1 MAANLKM
8 KDQDMGSELL
18 AQVNGKVALKA
29 KYGNWIN
36 GKMVEAASGK
46 TFDNLSPVNG
56 KVYCQ
61 IARSDAQ
68 DVERALDAAH
78 AAQPAWGKLPP
89 AQRAMVLNRIADR
102 MEQNLEALAYAE
114 SWDKGKPL
122 REAMAADIPMAID
135 HFRYFAACCRTE
147 ESSISQIDD
156 DTVAYHFNEP
166 LGVVGAI
173 IPWNFPL
180 VLTAWKMAPAIA
192 AGNAMIIK
200 PAEQTPVSIMVF
212 MEMIADILPPG
223 VVNVVQGFG
232 PEAGAP
238 LAQSPR
244 VNKVTFTGE
253 TSTGKLIMQYASQ
266 NIVPVTLELG
276 GKSPNIF
283 FDDIFAED
291 DAMLDKAL
299 EGFTMFA
306 LNQGEVCTCPSRA
319 LIHEKIYDRF
329 MERALKRVEKITV
342 GNPLELT
349 TMMGSQASQQQL
361 DKILSYVDIG
371 KNEGA
376 KLLAGGKRALP
387 GGELDAGY
395 YMTPTVFS
403 GNNSMRLFR
412 EEIFGPVLAV
422 TTFKNEEEA
431 LQIANDT
438 PYGLSGA
445 VWTRNQ
451 NTAYRASRAMKAG
464 RVWVNSYH
472 LYPAHAAFGGYKQSG
487 IGRENHR
494 MMLSHFQQTKNVLT
508 SYNPNALGFF

>member
-1 MAANLKM
+1 MATNLKM
-8 KDQDMGSELL
+8 KDQDMSGGLIE
-18 AQVNGKVALKA
+18 QVKAKVPLKA
-29 KYGNWIN
+29 KYGNWIGGN
-36 GKMVEAASGK
+36 LVEPVKGQY
-46 TFDNLSPVNG
+46 FDNLSPVTG
-56 KVYCQ
+56 QVYCKV
-61 IARSDAQ
+61 ARSTAE
-68 DVERALDAAH
+68 DVEKALDAAH
-78 AAQPAWGKLPP
+78 AAQPAWGKMAP
-89 AQRAMVLNRIADR
+89 AARAAVLNKIADR

-147 ESSISQIDD
+147 ESGISQIDE

-166 LGVVGAI
+166 LGVVAAI

-192 AGNAMIIK
+192 AGNAIIIK
-200 PAEQTPVSIMVF
+200 PAEQTPVSIMHF
-212 MEMIADILPPG
+212 MEMIADLLPPG
-223 VVNVVQGFG
+223 VVNIVQGFG

-253 TSTGKLIMQYASQ
+253 TSTGRLIMQYASQ

-283 FDDIFAED
+283 FEDVLSADDE
-291 DAMLDKAL
+291 MLDKAL

-319 LIHEKIYDRF
+319 LVHEKIYDKF
-329 MERALKRVEKITV
+329 MEKALKRVAKITV

-349 TMMGSQASQQQL
+349 TMMGAQASQTQL

-371 KNEGA
+371 QKEGA
-376 KLLAGGKRALP
+376 KLLAGGKRAQP
-387 GGELDAGY
+387 GGELNGGY
-395 YMTPTVFS
+395 FMTPTVFQ
-403 GNNSMRLFR
+403 GDNTMRVFR
-412 EEIFGPVLAV
+412 EEIFGPVVSV
-422 TTFKNEEEA
+422 TTFKTEEEA
-431 LQIANDT
+431 LKIANDT

-445 VWTRNQ
+445 VWTRSQ
-451 NTAYRASRAMKAG
+451 NTAYRAARAMKAG

-487 IGRENHR
+487 IGRENHK
-494 MMLSHFQQTKNVLT
+494 MMLGHFQQTKNMLV
-508 SYNPNALGFF
+508 SYNPKAMGFF